1 MIKSLF
7 LELGGWSWMILGLVL
22 LVLEIIV
29 SGTFLLWFGI
39 AALVIGVFTLALA
52 GVAFWS
58 LQAQWISFVI
68 LSILFVFIGKRIL
81 TKSKSTES
89 EELLLNQRS
98 QQMVGR
104 EAILIEAISQG
115 IGRIEMG
122 DTIWRVTGEDTP
134 VGTKVKITGQ
144 SGSTVLV
151 VESV

>member
-39 AALVIGVFTLALA
+39 AALFVGVFTLALA
-52 GVAFWS
+52 DVAFWS
-58 LQAQWISFVI
+58 LQAQWITFVL
-68 LSILFVFIGKRIL
+68 LSIIFVFVGKRIL
-81 TKSKSTES
+81 TKYKSPQS

-98 QQMVGR
+98 QQMIGR
-104 EAILIEAISQG
+104 EAVLVEAIAQG

-122 DTIWRVTGEDTP
+122 DTVWRVTGEDAP
-134 VGTKVKITGQ
+134 VGTKVKITGH
-144 SGSTVLV
+144 SGSTVLI
-151 VESV
+151 VEAV

>member
-22 LVLEIIV
+22 LLLEILV

-39 AALVIGVFTLALA
+39 AALVVGVFSLALA
-52 GVAFWS
+52 GVAFWT
-58 LQAQWISFVI
+58 LQAQWISFVV

-81 TKSKSTES
+81 SKYKSPDS
-89 EELLLNQRS
+89 EERQLNQRS

-104 EAILIEAISQG
+104 KAVLTEAITEG

-122 DTIWRVTGEDTP
+122 DTVWRVTGEDAP
-134 VGTKVKITGQ
+134 AGTKVRITGH
-144 SGSTVLV
+144 SSSTVLT
-151 VESV
+151 VEPV